1 MTSSSR
7 RAIRTGFTTLA
18 LTSVLVAGA
27 GTADADSLSASNSA
41 TSGSSTPQGD
51 SGSSNAQGVPTG
63 SAAVYNDIF
72 AALTP
77 SSLLRAG
84 SPRRSSGRNF
94 AMDCPGA
101 RLSHVPTHQ
110 LNLTNPTIG
119 P

>member
-77 SSLLRAG
+77 LFFAACGVAETIVGQEFCYGL
-84 SPRRSSGRNF
+84 SGRP
-94 AMDCPGA
+94 A
-101 RLSHVPTHQ
+101 
-110 LNLTNPTIG
+110 
-119 P
+119 